1 MRKLPA
7 LLLAPLVLAAASAS
21 AAPPPNPLPEPGI
34 YTNEEAVYFAGEAGK
49 PKPIWAAI
57 KIGADARWQW
67 IDVYGKPLGEWQS
80 GPIPGMARSETG
92 WLLNGTEMRK
102 AATFTCWMSI
112 RKHAAKP
119 DGSPDYT
126 FAGKL
131 SMFDQGGRVLS
142 GGGDAPEAIF
152 RLRTVYWPA
161 PSTNKPSLVLY
172 VHTPDKPDSAVSYVW
187 ADPDAKLIGINLRW
201 VQGSCTRDGV

>member
-1 MRKLPA
+1 MRIIPA
-7 LLLAPLVLAAASAS
+7 LLFALAVPLGAT
-21 AAPPPNPLPEPGI
+21 PPPNPLPEPGI

-49 PKPIWAAI
+49 PKPAWAAV
-57 KIGADARWQW
+57 KISPDARWQW
-67 IDVYGKPLGEWQS
+67 IDGYGKPLSEWQS
-80 GPIPGMARSETG
+80 GQIPGMARGETG
-92 WLLNGTEMRK
+92 WLLNGTEMRR

-112 RKHAAKP
+112 KKHAAKP

-131 SMFDQGGRVLS
+131 PLFDQGGRVLS

-152 RLRTVYWPA
+152 RLRSVYWPA
-161 PSTNKPSLVLY
+161 PSNNKPSLVLY

-201 VQGSCTRDGV
+201 VQGSCTRDAV